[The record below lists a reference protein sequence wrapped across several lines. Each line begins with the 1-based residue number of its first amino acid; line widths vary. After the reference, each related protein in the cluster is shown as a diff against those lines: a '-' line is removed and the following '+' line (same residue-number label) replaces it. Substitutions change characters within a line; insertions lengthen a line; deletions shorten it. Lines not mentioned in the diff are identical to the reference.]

1 MAENKRK
8 QPQKLSLTTMFSK
21 MEESQQLRR
30 NVWFCNGIFVAVN
43 ASRLLMPFMA
53 SGGGPYMLE
62 DYRFGV
68 VRRGSMHGI
77 INLQEYHVE
86 AGMAVL
92 ITPGTIVEPIEMSDD
107 FMATGL
113 GMDADAFQ
121 LVHSGRPPE
130 VLNGQVKS
138 AVHKVDDGE
147 QVLLQHL
154 FDALMHV
161 ANAQWAGRPVL
172 LHAAAAVT
180 CCFGDIFARQ
190 IADGLTRGT
199 ATGIFDRF
207 LALVNNHCRTE
218 RRLAFYADKICLTER
233 YLGTVVRQASG
244 MTAKEWIDRAVTA
257 SAKVML
263 RHSGKQV
270 SQIAEE
276 LNFPNASF
284 FCKYFKRLVGCTPQE
299 YREQGQMGRMRQNGG
314 V

>member
-1 MAENKRK
+1 MTENKRE

-21 MEESQQLRR
+21 IEESQRLRR
-30 NVWFCNGIFVAVN
+30 NVWFCDGIVVAVD
-43 ASRLLMPFMA
+43 ASRLLRPFMEL
-53 SGGGPYMLE
+53 GKGPYMLD

-68 VRRGSMHGI
+68 VRRGSLRGI
-77 INLQEYHVE
+77 INLQEYYIE
-86 AGMAVL
+86 AGTAVF
-92 ITPGTIVEPIEMSDD
+92 ITPGTIVEPLEMSDD
-107 FMATGL
+107 FVVTGL

-130 VLNGQVKS
+130 VFNGQVKS
-138 AVHKVDDGE
+138 ALHKIDDGE
-147 QVLLQHL
+147 RALLQHL
-154 FDALMHV
+154 FDALLHV
-161 ANAQWAGRPVL
+161 ADAQWAGRQVL

-180 CCFGDIFARQ
+180 CCFSDIFARPG
-190 IADGLTRGT
+190 ADGLTRGT

-207 LALVNNHCRTE
+207 LALVNNHCRAE

-233 YLGTVVRQASG
+233 YLGTVVRQTSG

-263 RHSGKQV
+263 KHSGKQV

-299 YREQGQMGRMRQNGG
+299 YREQGQGSRGG
-314 V
+314 KTG

>member
-1 MAENKRK
+1 MK

-21 MEESQQLRR
+21 VEEQQQLRR
-30 NVWFCNGIFVAVN
+30 NVCFSDGIAVAVD
-43 ASRLLMPFMA
+43 ASRLLRPFVA
-53 SGGGPYMLE
+53 LDKGPYMLE
-62 DYRFGV
+62 DYRFGM
-68 VRRGSMHGI
+68 VRRGRMHGI
-77 INLQEYHVE
+77 INLQEYDIE
-86 AGMAVL
+86 AGMAL
-92 ITPGTIVEPIEMSDD
+92 FITPGTIVEPIDMSDD
-107 FMATGL
+107 FMVTGL
-113 GMDADAFQ
+113 GMYADAFQ

-130 VLNGQVKS
+130 VFNGQVKS
-138 AVHKVDDGE
+138 AVHTLNDDE
-147 QVLLQHL
+147 RQLLQHL
-154 FDALMHV
+154 FDALLHA
-161 ANAQWAGRPVL
+161 ANASWAGRQVL
-172 LHAAAAVT
+172 RHAAAAVT
-180 CCFGDIFARQ
+180 CCFGNIFARPG
-190 IADGLTRGT
+190 ADGLPHGT

-233 YLGTVVRQASG
+233 YLGTVVRQTSG

-299 YREQGQMGRMRQNGG
+299 YREQGQGSQG
-314 V
+314 